1 LVIKADG
8 LAAGKGV
15 VIAESEEQ
23 AIEAVDD
30 CFIKNRF
37 GISGSKVI
45 VEDFLNG
52 YEVSVLCLCDGKKII
67 PMAPAQDYK
76 RIFDNDRGKN
86 TGGMGSYSPVPLV
99 DDAIYRQIV
108 NDIILPTYNSMLGE
122 NIIYKGVLY
131 AGIMISDGKPYLLEY
146 NCRFGDPE
154 TQVIIPRLKDDLLPL
169 LLECS
174 EGNLQRQE
182 LAWDENKCVC
192 VVAASRGYPESSS
205 SGDVITGLDDFR
217 NNEEVLIFHAGTKIV
232 NGKVVTNGGRVLGV
246 VSKALTFREAREKV
260 YSAIE
265 KINFSGIQ
273 YRRDIALKAEGSE

>member
-1 LVIKADG
+1 
-8 LAAGKGV
+8 
-15 VIAESEEQ
+15 
-23 AIEAVDD
+23 
-30 CFIKNRF
+30 
-37 GISGSKVI
+37 
-45 VEDFLNG
+45 
-52 YEVSVLCLCDGKKII
+52 
-67 PMAPAQDYK
+67 
-76 RIFDNDRGKN
+76 
-86 TGGMGSYSPVPLV
+86 
-99 DDAIYRQIV
+99 
-108 NDIILPTYNSMLGE
+108 
-122 NIIYKGVLY
+122 
-131 AGIMISDGKPYLLEY
+131 MISDGKPYLLEY

-273 YRRDIALKAEGSE
+273 YRRDIALKVEGSE